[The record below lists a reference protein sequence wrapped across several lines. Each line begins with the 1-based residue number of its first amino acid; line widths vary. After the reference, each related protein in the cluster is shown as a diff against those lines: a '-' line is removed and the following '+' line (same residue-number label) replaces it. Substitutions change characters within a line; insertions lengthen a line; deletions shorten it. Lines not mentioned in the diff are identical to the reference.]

1 LPLMQAQHLFKII
14 NCLKTSMNNNSRLEA
29 VEHFYDFHPISAQQI
44 FEAVAARG
52 IAKEDITEE
61 VLQLHDQDH
70 YGGTQAVDRLM
81 AQASLISSDH
91 LLDVCSGVGGPAR
104 YISWKSGCQ
113 VTGLD
118 LTASRVAGAIELTQA
133 TGLAERVDFVQGNAL
148 EMPFDDNSFTCVIGQ
163 EAFAHIPNK
172 KQLISECARVL
183 KPGGRMVFSD
193 IMSHQKLSQDNADR
207 LFEGMRFSEIAT
219 LQEYTS
225 WLATEGLTMV
235 QKTDLSSEWTRIL
248 VDRHAMYRSLET
260 QTVSRL
266 GREHFDRYD
275 RAYEHFVGLYKSGVL
290 SGALVHADKG

>member
-1 LPLMQAQHLFKII
+1 
-14 NCLKTSMNNNSRLEA
+14 MNKNSRLEA

-44 FEAVAARG
+44 FEAVVARG
-52 IAKEDITEE
+52 IAKENITEE

-81 AQASLISSDH
+81 AQASVISSDH

-104 YISWKSGCQ
+104 YISWKSGCR

-118 LTASRVAGAIELTQA
+118 LTASRVLGAIALTQA
-133 TGLAERVDFVQGNAL
+133 ACMAERVDFVQGNAL
-148 EMPFDDNSFTCVIGQ
+148 EMPFNDHSFTCVIGQ

-172 KQLISECARVL
+172 KQLMSECARVL

-193 IMSHQKLSQDNADR
+193 IMSHQELSQDNADR

-219 LQEYTS
+219 LQDYS
-225 WLATEGLTMV
+225 IWLANVGFTSV
-235 QKTDLSSEWTRIL
+235 QTTDLSAEWTRIL

-260 QTVSRL
+260 QTVTRL

-275 RAYEHFVGLYKSGVL
+275 RAYDHFVGLYKSGVL
-290 SGALVHADKG
+290 SGALVHACKG

>member
-1 LPLMQAQHLFKII
+1 
-14 NCLKTSMNNNSRLEA
+14 MNKDSRLEA

-44 FEAVAARG
+44 FEAIAARG
-52 IAKEDITEE
+52 IAKSDITEE

-70 YGGTQAVDRLM
+70 FGGTQAVDRLIT
-81 AQASLISSDH
+81 QASLISSDR

-104 YISWKSGCQ
+104 YIAWKSGCH

-133 TGLAERVDFVQGNAL
+133 AGMAESVDFVQGNAL
-148 EMPFDDNSFTCVIGQ
+148 EMPFENHSFTCVIGQ

-183 KPGGRMVFSD
+183 KRGGRMVFSD
-193 IMSHQKLSQDNADR
+193 IMSHQKLSQENTDR

-219 LQEYTS
+219 LQDYKS
-225 WLATEGLTMV
+225 WLASVGLAMV
-235 QKTDLSSEWTRIL
+235 QTTDLSSEWTRIL

-275 RAYEHFVGLYKSGVL
+275 RAYEHFVGLYKSGVM
-290 SGALVHADKG
+290 SGALVHAYKG

>member
-1 LPLMQAQHLFKII
+1 MK
-14 NCLKTSMNNNSRLEA
+14 
-29 VEHFYDFHPISAQQI
+29 
-44 FEAVAARG
+44 
-52 IAKEDITEE
+52 
-61 VLQLHDQDH
+61 
-70 YGGTQAVDRLM
+70 
-81 AQASLISSDH
+81 QASIISSDH

-104 YISWKSGCQ
+104 YIAWKSGCR

-193 IMSHQKLSQDNADR
+193 IMSHQKIPQDNADR

-219 LQEYTS
+219 LQDYTS
-225 WLATEGLTMV
+225 WLASTGLTMV
-235 QKTDLSSEWTRIL
+235 QTTDLSSEWTRIL

-275 RAYEHFVGLYKSGVL
+275 RAYEHFVDLYKSGVL
-290 SGALVHADKG
+290 SGALVHAYRG

>member
-1 LPLMQAQHLFKII
+1 
-14 NCLKTSMNNNSRLEA
+14 MNKNSRLEA

-44 FEAVAARG
+44 FEAIAARG
-52 IAKEDITEE
+52 IAKSDITEE

-70 YGGTQAVDRLM
+70 FGGTQAVDRLIT
-81 AQASLISSDH
+81 QASLISSDR

-104 YISWKSGCQ
+104 YIAWKSGCH

-118 LTASRVAGAIELTQA
+118 LTASRVGGAIELTQA
-133 TGLAERVDFVQGNAL
+133 AGMAESVDFVQGNAL
-148 EMPFDDNSFTCVIGQ
+148 EMPFENHSFTCVIGQ

-183 KPGGRMVFSD
+183 KRGGRMVFSD
-193 IMSHQKLSQDNADR
+193 IMSHQKLSQENADR

-219 LQEYTS
+219 LQDYTS
-225 WLATEGLTMV
+225 WIGSVGFTNLQT
-235 QKTDLSSEWTRIL
+235 TDLSSEWTRIL

-275 RAYEHFVGLYKSGVL
+275 RAYEHFVGLYKSGVM
-290 SGALVHADKG
+290 SGALVHAYKG

>member
-1 LPLMQAQHLFKII
+1 
-14 NCLKTSMNNNSRLEA
+14 MNKNSRLEA

-81 AQASLISSDH
+81 TQASLISSDH

-104 YISWKSGCQ
+104 YLSWKSGCR

-118 LTASRVAGAIELTQA
+118 LTASRVAGAIALTKA
-133 TGLAERVDFVQGNAL
+133 ACMSERVDFIQGNAL
-148 EMPFDDNSFTCVIGQ
+148 EMPFDDHSFTCVIGQ

-183 KPGGRMVFSD
+183 KPGGRMIFSD
-193 IMSHQKLSQDNADR
+193 IMSHQKLSQDNADL

-219 LQEYTS
+219 LLDYTS
-225 WLATEGLTMV
+225 WLSNVRLTMV
-235 QKTDLSSEWTRIL
+235 QTTDLSSEWTRIL

-260 QTVSRL
+260 QTVARL

-275 RAYEHFVGLYKSGVL
+275 RAYENFVGLYKSGVL
-290 SGALVHADKG
+290 SGALLHAFKE

>member
-1 LPLMQAQHLFKII
+1 
-14 NCLKTSMNNNSRLEA
+14 MNKNSRLEA

-44 FEAVAARG
+44 FETVAARG
-52 IAKEDITEE
+52 IAKEGITEE

-91 LLDVCSGVGGPAR
+91 LLDVCSGLGGPAR
-104 YISWKSGCQ
+104 YISWKSGCR

-118 LTASRVAGAIELTQA
+118 LTASRVSGAIELTQA
-133 TGLAERVDFVQGNAL
+133 AGMAERVDFVQGNAL
-148 EMPFDDNSFTCVIGQ
+148 EMPFEDNSFTCVIGQ

-172 KQLISECARVL
+172 KQLIFECARVL
-183 KPGGRMVFSD
+183 KPHGRMVFSD
-193 IMSHQKLSQDNADR
+193 IMSHQKLSHDNADR

-219 LQEYTS
+219 LQDYRS
-225 WLATEGLTMV
+225 WLTSEGLTMV
-235 QKTDLSSEWTRIL
+235 QTTDLSSEWTRIL

-275 RAYEHFVGLYKSGVL
+275 HAYEHFVGLYKSGVL
-290 SGALVHADKG
+290 SGALVNAYKG

>member
-1 LPLMQAQHLFKII
+1 MPLMQAQHLFKII

-260 QTVSRL
+260 QTVTRL

-290 SGALVHADKG
+290 SGALVHAFKG

>member
-1 LPLMQAQHLFKII
+1 
-14 NCLKTSMNNNSRLEA
+14 MNKNSRLEA

-44 FEAVAARG
+44 FEAVVARG
-52 IAKEDITEE
+52 IAKENITEE
-61 VLQLHDQDH
+61 ILQLHDQDH

-81 AQASLISSDH
+81 AQASVTSSDH

-104 YISWKSGCQ
+104 YISWKSGCR

-118 LTASRVAGAIELTQA
+118 LTASRVLGAIALTQA
-133 TGLAERVDFVQGNAL
+133 ACMAERVDFVQGNAL
-148 EMPFDDNSFTCVIGQ
+148 EMPFNDHSFTCVIGQ

-172 KQLISECARVL
+172 KQLMSECARVL

-193 IMSHQKLSQDNADR
+193 IMSHQELSQDNADR

-219 LQEYTS
+219 LQDYS
-225 WLATEGLTMV
+225 IWLANVGFTSV
-235 QKTDLSSEWTRIL
+235 QTTDLSAEWTRIL

-260 QTVSRL
+260 QTVTRL

-275 RAYEHFVGLYKSGVL
+275 RAYDHFVGLYKSGVL
-290 SGALVHADKG
+290 SGALVHACKG

>member
-1 LPLMQAQHLFKII
+1 
-14 NCLKTSMNNNSRLEA
+14 MNKNSRLEA

-44 FEAVAARG
+44 FDAVAARG

-81 AQASLISSDH
+81 TQASFISSDH

-104 YISWKSGCQ
+104 YISWKSGCR

-148 EMPFDDNSFTCVIGQ
+148 EMPFEDNSFSCVIGQ

-193 IMSHQKLSQDNADR
+193 IMSHQTLSKDNADR

-219 LQEYTS
+219 LQDYMS
-225 WLATEGLTMV
+225 WLTSEGLTMV
-235 QKTDLSSEWTRIL
+235 QTTDLSSEWTRIL

-260 QTVSRL
+260 QTATRL

-290 SGALVHADKG
+290 SGALVRAFKE

>member
-1 LPLMQAQHLFKII
+1 
-14 NCLKTSMNNNSRLEA
+14 MNKNSRLEA
-29 VEHFYDFHPISAQQI
+29 VQHFYDFQPISAQQI
-44 FEAVAARG
+44 FDAVAARG
-52 IAKEDITEE
+52 IAKSDITEE

-70 YGGTQAVDRLM
+70 FGGTQAVDRLIT
-81 AQASLISSDH
+81 QASLISSDR

-104 YISWKSGCQ
+104 YIAWKSGCH

-133 TGLAERVDFVQGNAL
+133 AGMAESVDFVQGNAL
-148 EMPFDDNSFTCVIGQ
+148 EMPFENHSFTCVIGQ

-183 KPGGRMVFSD
+183 KRGGRMVFSD
-193 IMSHQKLSQDNADR
+193 IMSHQKLSQENADR

-219 LQEYTS
+219 LQDYTS
-225 WLATEGLTMV
+225 WLASVGLAIV
-235 QKTDLSSEWTRIL
+235 QTTDLSSEWTRIL

-275 RAYEHFVGLYKSGVL
+275 RAYEHFVGLYKSGVM
-290 SGALVHADKG
+290 SGALVHAYKG

>member
-1 LPLMQAQHLFKII
+1 MIK
-14 NCLKTSMNNNSRLEA
+14 NSRLEA

-44 FEAVAARG
+44 FETVAARG

-81 AQASLISSDH
+81 AQASFISSDN
-91 LLDVCSGVGGPAR
+91 LLDVCSGLGGPAR
-104 YISWKSGCQ
+104 YISWKSGCR
-113 VTGLD
+113 VIGLD
-118 LTASRVAGAIELTQA
+118 LTASRVSGSIELTQA
-133 TGLAERVDFVQGNAL
+133 AGLAERVDFVQGNAL
-148 EMPFDDNSFTCVIGQ
+148 EMPFEDNSFTCVIGQ

-172 KQLISECARVL
+172 KQLIFECARVL
-183 KPGGRMVFSD
+183 KPGGRIVFSD
-193 IMSHQKLSQDNADR
+193 IMSHQTLSKDNADR

-219 LQEYTS
+219 LQDYIS
-225 WLATEGLTMV
+225 WLTSEGLTMV
-235 QKTDLSSEWTRIL
+235 QTIDLSSEWTRIL

-290 SGALVHADKG
+290 SGALVHAYKG

>member
-1 LPLMQAQHLFKII
+1 
-14 NCLKTSMNNNSRLEA
+14 MNKNSRLEA

-52 IAKEDITEE
+52 IAKSDITEE

-70 YGGTQAVDRLM
+70 FGGTQAVDRLIT
-81 AQASLISSDH
+81 QASLISSDR

-104 YISWKSGCQ
+104 YIAWKSGCH

-118 LTASRVAGAIELTQA
+118 LTASRVGGAIELTQA
-133 TGLAERVDFVQGNAL
+133 AGMAESVDFVQGNAL
-148 EMPFDDNSFTCVIGQ
+148 EMPFENHSFTCVIGQ

-183 KPGGRMVFSD
+183 KRGGRMVFSD
-193 IMSHQKLSQDNADR
+193 IMSHQKLSQENADR

-219 LQEYTS
+219 LQDYTS
-225 WLATEGLTMV
+225 WLASAGFTNLQT
-235 QKTDLSSEWTRIL
+235 TDLSSEWTRIL

-275 RAYEHFVGLYKSGVL
+275 RAYEHFVGLYKSGVM
-290 SGALVHADKG
+290 SGALVHAYKG

>member
-1 LPLMQAQHLFKII
+1 
-14 NCLKTSMNNNSRLEA
+14 MNKNSRLEA

-44 FEAVAARG
+44 FEAVAERG
-52 IAKEDITEE
+52 IAKSDITEE

-70 YGGTQAVDRLM
+70 FGGTQAVDRLIT
-81 AQASLISSDH
+81 QASLISSDR

-104 YISWKSGCQ
+104 YIAWKSGCH

-133 TGLAERVDFVQGNAL
+133 AGMAESVDFVQGNAL
-148 EMPFDDNSFTCVIGQ
+148 EMPFENHSFTCVIGQ

-183 KPGGRMVFSD
+183 KRGGRMVFSD
-193 IMSHQKLSQDNADR
+193 IMSHQKLSQENTDR

-219 LQEYTS
+219 LQDYKS
-225 WLATEGLTMV
+225 WLASVGLAMV
-235 QKTDLSSEWTRIL
+235 QTTDLSSEWTRIL

-290 SGALVHADKG
+290 SGALIHAFKE